1 MNADDVNVMLA
12 EHFPGAGAN
21 CVELGGTYA
30 VASTEL
36 SELSIRPGGYVS
48 GPTQFAIADAA
59 LWYVTF
65 VAIGGP
71 ETSGSVLRGDRPH
84 RADGAHLRA
93 VDPLPAPRAGGTH
106 LGTSRPGHRHPS
118 FGGRLG
124 VGVDG

>member
-65 VAIGGP
+65 VAIGRIEPADDLAIGMS
-71 ETSGSVLRGDRPH
+71 ETTLDLTDSWEREPVGRVQVHRPVHASSNLDRSLTPCT
-84 RADGAHLRA
+84 R
-93 VDPLPAPRAGGTH
+93 
-106 LGTSRPGHRHPS
+106 
-118 FGGRLG
+118 
-124 VGVDG
+124 